1 MAIRMVA
8 GAVAAVLLTLGV
20 PEPVF
25 AHDTGL
31 ATALHDARRE
41 RGKLCLS
48 SHFHDGYSSG
58 QRSKKEAET
67 VAIRAWAEFTA
78 FEYGTDWAR
87 WSRAASR
94 GLSCSRD
101 ASGGWGC
108 HAQARPCRRR

>member
-1 MAIRMVA
+1 MATKLICGA
-8 GAVAAVLLTLGV
+8 AAVALLMLC
-20 PEPVF
+20 PAAPVF
-25 AHDTGL
+25 ADDTGV

-58 QRSKKEAET
+58 QRSKKQAER
-67 VAIRAWAEFTA
+67 VAITAWAEFTA

-94 GLSCSRD
+94 GLSCSKD
-101 ASGGWGC
+101 AAGSWGC
-108 HAQARPCRRR
+108 HAQARPCRR